1 MECLSKFQNDQ
12 KMFIWGLSIAEGDVH
27 ESEYT
32 QHNARVEWRQWH
44 IQEKK
49 IGGSEQ
55 LRTKLQSSPIYMW
68 QKKKICGGFGGV
80 LFF

>member
-49 IGGSEQ
+49 IIGGSEQ

-68 QKKKICGGFGGV
+68 QKKICGGFGGV